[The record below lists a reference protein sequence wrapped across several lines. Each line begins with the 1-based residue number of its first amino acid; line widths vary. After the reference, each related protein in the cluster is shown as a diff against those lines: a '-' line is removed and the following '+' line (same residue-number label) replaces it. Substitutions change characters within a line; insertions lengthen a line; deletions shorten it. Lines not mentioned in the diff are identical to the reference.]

1 MVSMQA
7 TLVAHCGTTKVSRDE
22 LRMIPAPDA
31 TSTFK
36 PIPHHEVVDALV
48 EALGFRYIGV
58 VRDEYA
64 VSPDGMKMFGV
75 LDLETAFDGCRFAI
89 GIRNANDRSMR
100 LGLTVGIRVLVCS
113 NLAFQGE
120 FTPVLA
126 KHSKNFSI
134 IDSLAVGVDRIQ
146 RNFDPLRQQVEAW
159 RSRQITDDEAKLVI
173 YRAFIAGD
181 LNIPRA
187 LARDVHR
194 NYFEPPHPDIA
205 PRTMWSLSNAF
216 TSALKSLDPI
226 PFFQA
231 TAKLGAFFNSSDKVI
246 EPIQLL
252 VA

>member
-1 MVSMQA
+1 MSQA

-22 LRMIPAPDA
+22 LKMIPAPEG
-31 TSTFK
+31 TRTFK
-36 PIPHHEVVDALV
+36 PIPHSEVVDSLV
-48 EALGFRYIGV
+48 EALGYRYIGV
-58 VRDEYA
+58 IRDEYA

-100 LGLTVGIRVLVCS
+100 LGLTVGVRVFVCD
-113 NLAFQGE
+113 NLSFQGE

-134 IDSLAVGVDRIQ
+134 VDSLAIGVDRIQ
-146 RNFDPLRQQVEAW
+146 RNFDPIRQQVETW
-159 RSRQITDDEAKLVI
+159 RGSQITDEQAKLVI
-173 YRAFIAGD
+173 YRAFIESELSA
-181 LNIPRA
+181 PRS

-194 NYFEPPHPDIA
+194 NYFEPSHADFA

-216 TSALKSLDPI
+216 TSALKSLDPM

-231 TAKLGAFFNSSDKVI
+231 TAKLGTFFHSNN
-246 EPIQLL
+246 
-252 VA
+252 